1 MNSFHN
7 IQEKLNRF
15 YAKYYKRLLI
25 KGLVFFFLF
34 GALFLF
40 LILSIE
46 YYLWLGPTGR
56 LILFLAFLLTEGYLL
71 YFYIIRPLLYLFR
84 VRKGLSQ
91 KQASQLIGRHF
102 PEVGDKLYNLL
113 DLAEDR
119 ERSELLLAS
128 IEQRSRALD
137 AIPFTRAI
145 QYRENIKYLKY
156 LAIPLAIIGLLWLS
170 GSLSSFFG
178 SYQRVVRYSA
188 HFEPPAPFRFE
199 VLSDALEVLENETV
213 NVRVYTIG
221 EVQPEDVHAVVDG
234 KSELLSKADSVYT
247 LTFTPPLQNSS
258 FYFQANEV
266 RSRVYELR
274 ALKSPSITQFQVAL
288 TYPGYTGKSPETLK
302 NTGNAT
308 LPEGTRVTWNLTA
321 KNTDD
326 IHLITKDTTLVFEP
340 SGSEFELSDQ
350 VFSNM
355 PYQITTSNEHV
366 EHFEKLGF
374 HFKVIKDAYPVIRV
388 SQIRDS
394 LQPNVSYYAGEVS
407 DDYSVRSIDLV
418 CYPRGETGQ
427 RQRVPILQPNVG
439 FQEFYY
445 TFPSG
450 LDLAEGQVYE
460 LYFEVRD
467 NDPFRG
473 GKTSRSQVFSSE
485 IFDAGTLEEKRLDYQ
500 QDLIEQMNK
509 AVESFKENAEELDAI
524 QQQQKEKTS
533 LNFND
538 KSKINAF
545 LKKQEQQQEL
555 MQKFSQELKE
565 SLEQDD
571 LSDQEKQLLKERME
585 REEKKAQ
592 KNAELLEELQK
603 VADKINKE
611 ELAKRLEE
619 LGKSQQN
626 SQKSLDQLLELTKR
640 YYVTEKARQL
650 SEELEKLSQ
659 DQETLSRIDV
669 GDKIEKE
676 TQQGLNKEFDTIA
689 KALEELNKDNE
700 GLKKP
705 MDLDIDQKK
714 SESVKQDQQEALEE
728 YDKWQGEENSEERS
742 GDQDQQENQGK
753 QENQGNKEQKQ
764 RSAARKM
771 LEMSEALKQSG
782 SSMGGGS
789 TIAEDAEMLRQ
800 ILDNLVTFSFKQ
812 ESLLEELSD
821 NDGGLNN
828 FGEMV
833 REQQQLKELFE
844 HVDDSLFALSLRRAE
859 LSEFVN
865 EQITEVYYNIDK
877 TLESVSENRLYQGA
891 SYQQYVLTAS
901 NNLADYLAGILDNMQ
916 QSLSM
921 GSGSGNSQDGFQLPD
936 IIQSQSDLK
945 EKMGKMQGQG
955 KSGEQEGESQQQ
967 GQGQKGQEGRQ
978 GEQGEKREGEG
989 GQGEAG
995 FGDEKGSKGTNE
1007 GEGGEQ
1013 DGSGEEGDNEDDLQ
1027 ELYEIYKE
1035 QQRLREALE
1044 EQLED
1049 MINNADRDL
1058 AKKLIQQMESFEQD
1072 LLENGVTQ
1080 RTIQRMNV
1088 IEHQL
1093 LKLENAALDQG
1104 EKQERQSRT
1113 SELDYSNP
1121 ILTRPSLWDQ
1131 FKQETELLNREA
1143 LPLRQRYHERVRI
1156 YFRSD
1161 D

>member
-34 GALFLF
+34 GILFLF
-40 LILSIE
+40 LVLSIE
-46 YYLWLGPTGR
+46 YYLWLGTTGR

-71 YFYIIRPLLYLFR
+71 YYYIVRPLLYLFR
-84 VRKGLSQ
+84 VRKGLTQ
-91 KQASQLIGRHF
+91 KQASHLIGTHF
-102 PEVGDKLYNLL
+102 PEVGDKLHNLL
-113 DLAEDR
+113 DLVEDR
-119 ERSELLLAS
+119 ERSELLVAS
-128 IEQRSRALD
+128 IEQRSKALD
-137 AIPFTRAI
+137 SIPFTRAI
-145 QYRENIKYLKY
+145 QYKENLKYLKY
-156 LAIPLAIIGLLWLS
+156 LAIPLAIVGLLWLS

-178 SYQRVVRYSA
+178 SYQRVVQYSA

-199 VLSDALEVLENETV
+199 VLADALEVLENETV

-221 EVQPEDVHAVVDG
+221 EVQPEDVYAVVDG
-234 KSELLSKADSVYT
+234 KSVLLSKTDSVYT
-247 LTFTPPLQNSS
+247 LSFTPPLQNSA
-258 FYFQANEV
+258 FYFEANEV
-266 RSRVYELR
+266 RSRVYELK
-274 ALKSPSITQFQVAL
+274 ALKSPSITQFEVGL
-288 TYPGYTGKSPETLK
+288 TYPGYTGKSSETLK

-308 LPEGTRVTWNLTA
+308 IPEGTKVSWNLMA

-326 IHLITKDTTLVFEP
+326 VRLITTDTTMVFEP
-340 SGSEFELSDQ
+340 SDDGFVLQDQ
-350 VFSNM
+350 VFSDM

-366 EHFEKLGF
+366 KHFEKLGF
-374 HFKVIKDAYPVIRV
+374 HFKVIKDAYPAIKVN
-388 SQIRDS
+388 QLRDS

-407 DDYSVRSIDLV
+407 DDYRVRSIDLV
-418 CYPRGETGQ
+418 CYPKGKTGQ
-427 RQRVPILQPNVG
+427 KQRIPIQQPNAG

-450 LDLAEGQVYE
+450 LELAEGQVYE

-473 GKTSRSQVFSSE
+473 GKTSKSQVFSSE
-485 IFDAGTLEEKRLDYQ
+485 IFDVGTLEEKRLDYQ

-509 AVESFKENAEELDAI
+509 AVESFKENARELDDI
-524 QQQQKEKTS
+524 QQQQREKTT

-538 KSKINAF
+538 KSKINSF

-565 SLEQDD
+565 SLEQDE
-571 LSDQEKQLLKERME
+571 LSDREKQLLKERME

-592 KNAELLEELQK
+592 KNAKLLEELQK
-603 VADKINKE
+603 IADKIDKE
-611 ELAKRLEE
+611 ELAKKLEE

-650 SEELEKLSQ
+650 SEDLDKLSK
-659 DQETLSRIDV
+659 DQEALSRVDD
-669 GDKIEKE
+669 GYQIEKE
-676 TQQGLNKEFDTIA
+676 TQERFNKEFDTIA
-689 KALEELNKDNE
+689 NALDELKKDNKD
-700 GLKKP
+700 LKKP
-705 MDLDIDQKK
+705 MDLDINEKK
-714 SESVKQDQQEALEE
+714 SESIKQDQQEALDE
-728 YDKWQGEENSEERS
+728 YDKQQGEEQSEENS
-742 GDQDQQENQGK
+742 QIEQGEK
-753 QENQGNKEQKQ
+753 SDGEEGEQGNKEQKQ

-771 LEMSEALKQSG
+771 KEMSEALQQA
-782 SSMGGGS
+782 SSASGGGS

-812 ESLLEELSD
+812 EALLEELS
-821 NDGGLNN
+821 NNNGSLNN
-828 FGEMV
+828 FGRVV

-877 TLESVSENRLYQGA
+877 ALESVSENRLYQSA

-936 IIQSQSDLK
+936 IIQSQSELK

-955 KSGEQEGESQQQ
+955 QKGEQQGETQQGEGQEGEE
-967 GQGQKGQEGRQ
+967 GEEGKQK
-978 GEQGEKREGEG
+978 EGEG
-989 GQGEAG
+989 KGQSGKNGESEGSEGGNGDKDGSAGQGA
-995 FGDEKGSKGTNE
+995 
-1007 GEGGEQ
+1007 
-1013 DGSGEEGDNEDDLQ
+1013 DNEENLQ
-1027 ELYEIYKE
+1027 ELYEIFKE

-1044 EQLED
+1044 RQLED

-1080 RTIQRMNV
+1080 RTLQRMNV

-1113 SELDYSNP
+1113 NEVDYSNP
-1121 ILTRPSLWDQ
+1121 ILSRPPLWDQ
-1131 FKQETELLNREA
+1131 FKRETELLNRQA

>member
-34 GALFLF
+34 GVLFLF
-40 LILSIE
+40 LVLSIE
-46 YYLWLGPTGR
+46 YYLWLGSTGR

-71 YFYIIRPLLYLFR
+71 YYYIIRPVLYLFR

-113 DLAEDR
+113 DLVDDR
-119 ERSELLLAS
+119 EKSELLVAS

-156 LAIPLAIIGLLWLS
+156 LAIPLVIVGLLWLS

-178 SYQRVVRYSA
+178 SYQRVVQYSA

-199 VLSDALEVLENETV
+199 VLTDALEVLENETV
-213 NVRVYTIG
+213 NVRVFTVG

-234 KSELLSKADSVYT
+234 KSVLLSKTDSVYT
-247 LTFTPPLQNSS
+247 LTFTPPLQNST
-258 FYFQANEV
+258 FYFEANEV

-274 ALKSPSITQFQVAL
+274 ALKSPSITQFEVAL

-308 LPEGTRVTWNLTA
+308 LPEGTQVTWNLTA

-326 IHLITKDTTLVFEP
+326 IQLITRDTAMVFEP
-340 SGSEFELSDQ
+340 SDTGFTLKDQ
-350 VFSNM
+350 VFSDM

-366 EHFEKLGF
+366 AHFEKLGF
-374 HFKVIKDAYPVIRV
+374 HFKVIKDAFPVIKV
-388 SQIRDS
+388 GQLRDS

-407 DDYSVRSIDLV
+407 DDYRVRSIDLV
-418 CYPRGETGQ
+418 CYPKGETDQ
-427 RQRVPILQPNVG
+427 KQRVPILQPNVG

-450 LDLAEGQVYE
+450 LELADGRVYE

-473 GKTSRSQVFSSE
+473 GKTSRSQVFTSE

-509 AVESFKENAEELDAI
+509 AVESFKDNAEELDAI
-524 QQQQKEKTS
+524 QQQQKEKNS

-545 LKKQEQQQEL
+545 LKKQERQQDL
-555 MQKFSQELKE
+555 MKKFSQELKE

-571 LSDQEKQLLKERME
+571 LSEKEKQLLKERME

-603 VADKINKE
+603 IADKINKE

-650 SEELEKLSQ
+650 SEDLEKLSR
-659 DQETLSRIDV
+659 DQEALSRVDV
-669 GDKIEKE
+669 GDKTEKE
-676 TQQGLNKEFDTIA
+676 TQQRFNREFDTIA
-689 KALEELNKDNE
+689 KDLEELSKDNE
-700 GLKKP
+700 RLKKP
-705 MDLDIDQKK
+705 MDLDIDSNR
-714 SESVKQDQQEALEE
+714 SESVKKDQREALEE
-728 YDKWQGEENSEERS
+728 YDKEQGEEQSDENLDERQEQEE
-742 GDQDQQENQGK
+742 QENSAQPDSPGA
-753 QENQGNKEQKQ
+753 KEQKQ
-764 RSAARKM
+764 RSAAKKM
-771 LEMSEALKQSG
+771 QQMSEALRQSG

-812 ESLLEELSD
+812 EALLEELSD
-821 NDGGLNN
+821 SDGGLKN
-828 FGEMV
+828 FGEVV

-877 TLESVSENRLYQGA
+877 ALESVSENRLYQGA

-901 NNLADYLAGILDNMQ
+901 NSLADYLAGILDNMQ

-921 GSGSGNSQDGFQLPD
+921 GSGSGNPQDGFQLPD
-936 IIQSQSDLK
+936 IIQSQSELK

-955 KSGEQEGESQQQ
+955 QEGEQEGESQQEGEGQQ
-967 GQGQKGQEGRQ
+967 GEEGQQQEGEGKDGDKGP
-978 GEQGEKREGEG
+978 GERKGSEGNREGEG
-989 GQGEAG
+989 EGEQQGSSGQGSG
-995 FGDEKGSKGTNE
+995 NE
-1007 GEGGEQ
+1007 E
-1013 DGSGEEGDNEDDLQ
+1013 DLQ

-1035 QQRLREALE
+1035 QQQLREALE
-1044 EQLED
+1044 RQLED
-1049 MINNADRDL
+1049 MINNADREL
-1058 AKKLIQQMESFEQD
+1058 ARKLIQQMESFEQD

-1113 SELDYSNP
+1113 NEIDYSNP
-1121 ILTRPSLWDQ
+1121 ILTRPTLWDQ
-1131 FKQETELLNREA
+1131 YKRETELLNRQA
-1143 LPLRQRYHERVRI
+1143 LPLQQRYRERVRI